1 MNDRK
6 KRKANTINS
15 TNDIN
20 LISPL
25 TTLESKKILY
35 FQKINSLHDINT
47 LGFQPVVVYKKT
59 PKNNNFNPKS
69 PNNLVPKNV
78 KVKNDINKYSEEKIG
93 KKLQKFNSFSNVPSS
108 HHQNKKVKIKK
119 TKSFNGNII
128 QIEQENK
135 LKEENERKKNINEQK
150 LFSKTVRE
158 SNMRPIFPKNK
169 NRQLN
174 LTKNC
179 FSIRHT
185 NNENEKSHLNR
196 VKEKENS
203 KEEVIDKN
211 KVMNQLIENAVA
223 IEIKKYQNEKPKNT
237 MEAIK
242 NAKKRECLEENGIT
256 TSSETTENEN
266 EKNEKLNDEN
276 MNAKN
281 K

>member
-6 KRKANTINS
+6 KRKANNINS

-25 TTLESKKILY
+25 TSLESKKILY

-47 LGFQPVVVYKKT
+47 FGSQPIVVYKKT
-59 PKNNNFNPKS
+59 SKNNNPNSKS

-78 KVKNDINKYSEEKIG
+78 KIKKDLNKYISEEKIG

-135 LKEENERKKNINEQK
+135 LKEENQRKKNINEQK

-179 FSIRHT
+179 FSISQ
-185 NNENEKSHLNR
+185 K
-196 VKEKENS
+196 
-203 KEEVIDKN
+203 
-211 KVMNQLIENAVA
+211 
-223 IEIKKYQNEKPKNT
+223 
-237 MEAIK
+237 
-242 NAKKRECLEENGIT
+242 
-256 TSSETTENEN
+256 
-266 EKNEKLNDEN
+266 
-276 MNAKN
+276 
-281 K
+281 